1 MKTEETTVEAT
12 TESLV
17 ETVNTEK
24 DIPLLTAAPE
34 ETRPIIVSAASE
46 PAQSVADSTP
56 KADTLEV
63 TNQLWEQVTQKWEEY
78 FGEGKKSNLTIT
90 IAAIAIIPLLIAISA
105 FLNFLN
111 NLPLLSSVF
120 ELVGFGYSAWF
131 IYRYLLLA
139 STRKELTDMVDAWKN
154 EVLG

>member
-1 MKTEETTVEAT
+1 METKETAIAT
-12 TESLV
+12 TESLI
-17 ETVNTEK
+17 ETVDTEK
-24 DIPLLTAAPE
+24 DIPLLTAALE
-34 ETRPIIVSAASE
+34 ETKPIISAVSE
-46 PAQSVADSTP
+46 PAQSVGDSTP

-78 FGEGKKSNLTIT
+78 FGEGKKSNLTIA

-105 FLNFLN
+105 LLNFLN
-111 NLPLLSSVF
+111 SLPLLSSVF

-139 STRKELTDMVDAWKN
+139 STRKELTDMIDAWKN

>member
-1 MKTEETTVEAT
+1 METRETVEANT
-12 TESLV
+12 DSLV
-17 ETVNTEK
+17 ETVDTEK
-24 DIPLLTAAPE
+24 DIPLLTAALE
-34 ETRPIIVSAASE
+34 ETKPMISAASE

-78 FGEGKKSNLTIT
+78 FGEGKKSNLTIA
-90 IAAIAIIPLLIAISA
+90 IAAIAIIPLLIAIYA
-105 FLNFLN
+105 LLNFLN
-111 NLPLLSSVF
+111 SLPLLSSVF

-139 STRKELTDMVDAWKN
+139 STRKELTDMIDTWKN

>member
-1 MKTEETTVEAT
+1 METRETVEANT
-12 TESLV
+12 DSLV
-17 ETVNTEK
+17 ETVDTEK
-24 DIPLLTAAPE
+24 DIPLLTAALE
-34 ETRPIIVSAASE
+34 ETKPMISAASE
-46 PAQSVADSTP
+46 PAQSVAYSTP

-78 FGEGKKSNLTIT
+78 FGEGKKSNLTIA

-105 FLNFLN
+105 LLNFLN
-111 NLPLLSSVF
+111 SLPLLSSVF

-139 STRKELTDMVDAWKN
+139 STRKELTDMIDAWKN

>member
-1 MKTEETTVEAT
+1 METKETAIAT
-12 TESLV
+12 TESLID
-17 ETVNTEK
+17 TVDTEK
-24 DIPLLTAAPE
+24 DIPLLTAALE
-34 ETRPIIVSAASE
+34 ETKPMIFAASE

-78 FGEGKKSNLTIT
+78 FGEGKKSNLTIA
-90 IAAIAIIPLLIAISA
+90 IAAIAIIPLLIAISTL
-105 FLNFLN
+105 LNFLN
-111 NLPLLSSVF
+111 SLPLLSSVF

-139 STRKELTDMVDAWKN
+139 STRKELTDMIDAWKN

>member
-1 MKTEETTVEAT
+1 METEETTVEAT

-17 ETVNTEK
+17 ETVDTEK

-34 ETRPIIVSAASE
+34 ETKPMISAAAE
-46 PAQSVADSTP
+46 PAQSIADSTP

-63 TNQLWEQVTQKWEEY
+63 TNQLWGQVTQKWDEY
-78 FGEGKKSNLTIT
+78 FGEGKKSNLTIA
-90 IAAIAIIPLLIAISA
+90 IVAIAIIPLLIATSA
-105 FLNFLN
+105 LLNFLN

-139 STRKELTDMVDAWKN
+139 STRKELTDMIAAWKN

>member
-1 MKTEETTVEAT
+1 METKETAIAT
-12 TESLV
+12 TESLID
-17 ETVNTEK
+17 TVDTEK
-24 DIPLLTAAPE
+24 DIPLLTAALE
-34 ETRPIIVSAASE
+34 ETKPIISAASE
-46 PAQSVADSTP
+46 PAQSVGDSTP

-139 STRKELTDMVDAWKN
+139 STRKELTDMIDTWKN